1 MENHYD
7 LIVIGAGSGGIAC
20 ARRAAEYGARCAVI
34 EQGPL
39 GGTCVNVGCVPKKVM
54 WTTSKIS
61 ETLEDAPDYG
71 FAVTRDGFNWN
82 TIKTARDQYIK
93 RLNQIYR
100 DNLQNSGVREISG
113 KACFAGKDSVSVDN
127 ERLSADHIVI
137 ATGSKPIVPD
147 IHGAEFAITSD
158 GFFEMDYLPKRV
170 VINGAGYIAT
180 ELAGMLQGLGSQVT
194 MVLRKDKLLRG
205 FDSSLTEIVE
215 EEMRHAGVEFVL
227 NTQIDE
233 ITRGNGQLG
242 IRLGD
247 GNCIEK
253 VDEFIFAIGRSP
265 NTEELDLNT
274 AGVQLNDRGF
284 IATDKF
290 QNTSAPG
297 IYAVGDVTGQ
307 VALTPVAIAAGRKLS
322 DRLFG
327 GQDQAHLDYNNI
339 PSVVFSHPP
348 LGTVGLSEQ
357 AARGKYGDNVKIYTS
372 RFKNMYFAVTQRA
385 APTLAKLVVTGDDDK
400 IVGCHIV
407 GESADEIIQGFS
419 VAVKMGATK
428 SDFDNTVA
436 IHPTASEELVTMR

>member
-82 TIKTARDQYIK
+82 TIKTARDEYIK

-113 KACFAGKDSVSVDN
+113 KACFTGKYSVRVAND
-127 ERLSADHIVI
+127 RLSADHIVI

-147 IHGAEFAITSD
+147 IPGAEFAITSD
-158 GFFEMDYLPKRV
+158 GFFEMEYLPKRV

-180 ELAGMLQGLGSQVT
+180 ELAGMLQGLGSRVT

-227 NTQIDE
+227 NSQIDE
-233 ITRGNGQLG
+233 ITRNNSKLG

-247 GNCIEK
+247 GNCIDN

-265 NTEELDLNT
+265 NTEELD
-274 AGVQLNDRGF
+274 
-284 IATDKF
+284 
-290 QNTSAPG
+290 
-297 IYAVGDVTGQ
+297 
-307 VALTPVAIAAGRKLS
+307 
-322 DRLFG
+322 
-327 GQDQAHLDYNNI
+327 
-339 PSVVFSHPP
+339 
-348 LGTVGLSEQ
+348 
-357 AARGKYGDNVKIYTS
+357 
-372 RFKNMYFAVTQRA
+372 
-385 APTLAKLVVTGDDDK
+385 
-400 IVGCHIV
+400 
-407 GESADEIIQGFS
+407 
-419 VAVKMGATK
+419 
-428 SDFDNTVA
+428 
-436 IHPTASEELVTMR
+436 

>member
-1 MENHYD
+1 M
-7 LIVIGAGSGGIAC
+7 
-20 ARRAAEYGARCAVI
+20 
-34 EQGPL
+34 
-39 GGTCVNVGCVPKKVM
+39 
-54 WTTSKIS
+54 
-61 ETLEDAPDYG
+61 
-71 FAVTRDGFNWN
+71 
-82 TIKTARDQYIK
+82 
-93 RLNQIYR
+93 
-100 DNLQNSGVREISG
+100 
-113 KACFAGKDSVSVDN
+113 
-127 ERLSADHIVI
+127 
-137 ATGSKPIVPD
+137 
-147 IHGAEFAITSD
+147 
-158 GFFEMDYLPKRV
+158 
-170 VINGAGYIAT
+170 
-180 ELAGMLQGLGSQVT
+180 
-194 MVLRKDKLLRG
+194 
-205 FDSSLTEIVE
+205 
-215 EEMRHAGVEFVL
+215 
-227 NTQIDE
+227 
-233 ITRGNGQLG
+233 
-242 IRLGD
+242 
-247 GNCIEK
+247 
-253 VDEFIFAIGRSP
+253 
-265 NTEELDLNT
+265 NT

-357 AARGKYGDNVKIYTS
+357 AARGKYGENVKIYTS

>member
-113 KACFAGKDSVSVDN
+113 KACFSGKDSVSVDN

-147 IHGAEFAITSD
+147 IPGAEFAITSD

-233 ITRGNGQLG
+233 ITRNNGQLG

-290 QNTSAPG
+290 QNTSAPS

-357 AARGKYGDNVKIYTS
+357 AARGMYGDNVKVYTS